1 MQAMGRKLL
10 SLSGTPDSA
19 NVRTDK
25 STTASASDAKR
36 KTVRCL
42 TPAAKN
48 LPDVSE
54 NDEMRMYNGDG
65 PNNIT
70 TNSSSSNAA
79 ANTSSAGVT
88 GYTSALNEVH
98 KWWKDITMMQHRS

>member
-1 MQAMGRKLL
+1 MGRKLL
-10 SLSGTPDSA
+10 SLSATPDSA
-19 NVRTDK
+19 NVRSDK

-42 TPAAKN
+42 APAAKN

-65 PNNIT
+65 PNNT
-70 TNSSSSNAA
+70 TTVNSSSSSSAA
-79 ANTSSAGVT
+79 ANTSSAGLT